1 MRTIRFLIPVLMAIM
16 FVSCNVQPKDQTLKI
31 YHLKPNDIG
40 ELTEYKDNKK
50 YYELLRDDFFALK
63 NFDATNESHKIKVDS
78 FVVNYIKND
87 NFLRDNDNAIWS
99 LIFFKYGD
107 GINENTKHEFN
118 TDYTI
123 HKLFAFKKRQTA
135 YSFDSKTN
143 YLGTSYFFDKGDSI
157 VNEYRPIVSDYF
169 KNNNH
174 Q

>member
-1 MRTIRFLIPVLMAIM
+1 MAIW

-31 YHLKPNDIG
+31 YHLKPDRISVNTDTIG
-40 ELTEYKDNKK
+40 K
-50 YYELLRDDFFALK
+50 YGWYAKTRNDFFAIK
-63 NFDATNESHKIKVDS
+63 NFDATNENDKIKVDS
-78 FVVNYIKND
+78 FVVNYLKNDDFLTKND
-87 NFLRDNDNAIWS
+87 NAVWT

-135 YSFDSKTN
+135 YSFDNRTN
-143 YLGTSYFFDKGDSI
+143 YTGTSYFFNKGDSI
-157 VNEYRPIVSDYF
+157 VNEYRPIVLDYF